1 MIAKFLTAAA
11 VLAGLATP
19 AFADLDHSTIMG
31 CYASVHAQ
39 CYGDNS
45 PGCSDESYQGGLDEC
60 DSSYGNTAEVRPGR
74 TGSFATPTSR
84 AGLGFIVTPI
94 FSNR

>member
-1 MIAKFLTAAA
+1 MIAKFVTAAA
-11 VLAGLATP
+11 VLAGLASP
-19 AFADLDHSTIMG
+19 AFADLEHSTIMG

-45 PGCSDESYQGGLDEC
+45 PGCSDETYQGGLDEC
-60 DSSYGNTAEVRPGR
+60 DGSYGDTAEARPGLP
-74 TGSFATPTSR
+74 GSFAAPTSR
-84 AGLGFIVTPI
+84 TGVRFIVTPI